1 MSDSFSSRSAVV
13 IHAIVITA
21 AVAFLSGH
29 AQLKRATPQSQTS
42 ATSVQLLAQP

>member
-13 IHAIVITA
+13 IHAIAITA

-29 AQLKRATPQSQTS
+29 SQLKRTVPSAQAPTS
-42 ATSVQLLAQP
+42 SIQLSAQR